1 MDPIATGEG
10 SRPPVP
16 GARPELVLVPGLL
29 NDADL
34 WRDQIAA
41 LSDVARCRV
50 ADITRGETMEA
61 LVGSVLAAAPPVF
74 ALAGFSLGGYVAQ
87 EVMRIAPGRVAR
99 LALLDTSMRADTPA
113 RAAERRALA
122 EAARVPGRFHGFGD
136 RLLATYLH
144 PANLENADI
153 VRRIQEMARRLGPET
168 FLRQNAIERKDGEAV
183 LRSVACPTL
192 VLCGEGDALTPPSEH
207 RAMARLDGLRRLG
220 RRDGRGESVV
230 VRGHVRLDLLSYGRH
245 VSLPRLRVRG
255 CVATPGRRIAARAL
269 VLGGRVRTLPYIPR
283 PQMFPA
289 GIGPECDIVG
299 PV

>member
-207 RAMARLDGLRRLG
+207 RAMARLVPRATL
-220 RRDGRGESVV
+220 VV
-230 VRGHVRLDLLSYGRH
+230 VARSGHMAPLENPGAVSDALRGWLAAEFAGAGNHADH
-245 VSLPRLRVRG
+245 TDPRG
-255 CVATPGRRIAARAL
+255 ARN
-269 VLGGRVRTLPYIPR
+269 PP
-283 PQMFPA
+283 
-289 GIGPECDIVG
+289 
-299 PV
+299 